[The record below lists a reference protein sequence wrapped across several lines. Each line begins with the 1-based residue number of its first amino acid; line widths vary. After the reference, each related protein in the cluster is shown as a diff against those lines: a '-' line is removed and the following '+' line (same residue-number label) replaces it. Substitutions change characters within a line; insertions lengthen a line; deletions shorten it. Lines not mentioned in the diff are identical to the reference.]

1 MRLRLA
7 ASVVALGAGCQ
18 APQPGAEVYFRTRP
32 LAEVAVRGLEDAL
45 QRQPFPPAQLA
56 VGGDE
61 GAPWRGTV
69 RLERGC
75 DGRGERERV
84 LAWLR
89 SRPEVAA
96 AGEDSLAV
104 FR

>member
-18 APQPGAEVYFRTRP
+18 APEPGAGVYFRTHP
-32 LAEVAVRGLEDAL
+32 LPEAAVTRLEDAL
-45 QRQPFPPAQLA
+45 QRQPFPVAQLA

-61 GAPWRGTV
+61 RAAWRGTV
-69 RLERGC
+69 RLERGR
-75 DGRGERERV
+75 DGAGERGRV